1 MLIPF
6 ANTKFANISSKDFYA
21 RSKELKDS
29 KFNGCLSITYPDHE
43 GVIFYSEGE
52 PVTAMQEYNR
62 WITLGEELI
71 EPIENKA
78 LNSDGTMTAF
88 ELPLGFLHI
97 FIHKHVESTVNGELG
112 SYLSVRTL
120 AKNFENEH
128 STCII
133 KVRDKQ
139 SRGYVFIN
147 FGKQVG
153 AALESAK
160 GKTYD
165 DIAMKEMD
173 QLQGKARVSV
183 FFLELSQAYIKSP
196 PSQPVPHEGP
206 AIATEATRPPEAM
219 PTGGHMPSPAE
230 SIKSITYVLS
240 KPAPAAMAAAAPS
253 HLKLIL
259 VMSDDRFVGLQH
271 RSKLMTLEAL
281 NEENVAW
288 VDRKTLQSLNMKGDR
303 KANLILAGGN
313 EYPVMLREVEIIP
326 DESKFIILPYKL
338 RKRLAVSK
346 GAMIG
351 IKA

>member
-6 ANTKFANISSKDFYA
+6 AKTKFDNVSSKDFYM

-29 KFNGCLSITYPDHE
+29 KFNGCLSIAFPDHE
-43 GVIFYSEGE
+43 GVIFYAEGE
-52 PVTAMQEYNR
+52 PVIAMQEYNR
-62 WITLGEELI
+62 WITLGEGLI

-78 LNSDGTMTAF
+78 LNSDGMMTAF
-88 ELPLGFLHI
+88 ELPPGFLHF

-133 KVRDKQ
+133 KVRDRQ

-147 FGKQVG
+147 FGKQMG
-153 AALESAK
+153 AVFESAN
-160 GKTYD
+160 GKAYD
-165 DIAMKEMD
+165 DSAMKEMD

-183 FFLELSQAYIKSP
+183 FFLELSQAYIKSL
-196 PSQPVPHEGP
+196 PSQPVSHAEP
-206 AIATEATRPPEAM
+206 AIAAEATRPPEAM

-230 SIKSITYVLS
+230 GIKSIAYVLS
-240 KPAPAAMAAAAPS
+240 KPAPAIVATVPS

-259 VMSDDRFVGLQH
+259 VMSDDKFVGLQH

-288 VDRKTLQSLNMKGDR
+288 VDRKTIESLNTKGDR
-303 KANLILAGGN
+303 KANLILAGGK
-313 EYPVMLREVEIIP
+313 EYPVTLREVEIVP
-326 DESKFIILPYKL
+326 DESKFIILPFKL
-338 RKRLAVSK
+338 RRRLAVNK

>member
-1 MLIPF
+1 MLVPF
-6 ANTKFANISSKDFYA
+6 ANTKFNNVRSKDFHA
-21 RSKELKDS
+21 RSKELKDC
-29 KFNGCLSITYPDHE
+29 KFNGCLSITFPDHE
-43 GVIFYSEGE
+43 GVIFYAEGE

-78 LNSDGTMTAF
+78 LNVDGMMTAF
-88 ELPLGFLHI
+88 ELPPGFLHF

-120 AKNFENEH
+120 ARNFENEH

-147 FGKQVG
+147 FGKQMG
-153 AALESAK
+153 AAFESAN
-160 GKTYD
+160 GKAYD
-165 DIAMKEMD
+165 DNAMKEMD
-173 QLQGKARVSV
+173 QLQAKARVSV

-196 PSQPVPHEGP
+196 SSQPVPHAEP
-206 AIATEATRPPEAM
+206 AIAAEAMRPLEAM
-219 PTGGHMPSPAE
+219 PAGGHMPSPAE
-230 SIKSITYVLS
+230 SIKSISYVLS
-240 KPAPAAMAAAAPS
+240 KPAPSVVAAAPS

-271 RSKLMTLEAL
+271 RSKLMMLEAL

-288 VDRKTLQSLNMKGDR
+288 VDRKTIESLNTKGDQ
-303 KANLILAGGN
+303 KASLILAGGK
-313 EYPVMLREVEIIP
+313 EYPVTLREVEIVP
-326 DESKFIILPYKL
+326 EESKFIILPFKL
-338 RKRLAVSK
+338 RRRLAVNK